1 MTPRPGVFVTVDGPS
16 GVGKSTVL
24 STLEAVLC
32 QRGRAVHATA
42 EPSTS
47 PLGTFTRAHA
57 DHIHGHALACL
68 VAANRYEHLEH
79 DVHPA
84 LATGHTV
91 ICDRYL
97 ASTLVLQQ
105 LDGVPEPF
113 LLAVNSAILMPDLA
127 VILTAAPAT
136 ITGRLATR
144 GRRHRFHHDPHGPA
158 REAALYTAATNTL
171 VSLGVAT
178 LAIDTTRITPT
189 EAAARIA
196 DAIPHTP
203 VASSATPTP
212 RNRPVNQ
219 CPTPPSP

>member
-1 MTPRPGVFVTVDGPS
+1 MTPRPEVFVTVDGPS

-32 QRGRAVHATA
+32 QRGRAVHPTA

-57 DHIHGHALACL
+57 DHIRGHALACL
-68 VAANRYEHLEH
+68 VAANRYEHLAH

-97 ASTLVLQQ
+97 ASTLVLRQ
-105 LDGVPEPF
+105 LDSVPEPF
-113 LLAVNSAILMPDLA
+113 LLTVNAAILMPDLA

-144 GRRHRFHHDPHGPA
+144 GRRHRFHHDPLGPA

-171 VSLGVAT
+171 ASLSIFRVVT
-178 LAIDTTRITPT
+178 DRVTV
-189 EAAARIA
+189 EAG
-196 DAIPHTP
+196 
-203 VASSATPTP
+203 
-212 RNRPVNQ
+212 
-219 CPTPPSP
+219 